1 MVFIS
6 DVVAQSRLCIQEI
19 HTFGS
24 NMDDVDAK
32 GKPSSIGSI
41 KEDEEGYYK
50 KYFESGQTEINNNIF
65 CLTHPST

>member
-1 MVFIS
+1 
-6 DVVAQSRLCIQEI
+6 
-19 HTFGS
+19 
-24 NMDDVDAK
+24 MDDVDAK

-50 KYFESGQTEINNNIF
+50 KYFETGQTEINNNIF